1 MTSFLYQLILGI
13 ALSII
18 LSGIGYD
25 IRICY
30 IKASDRVVVL
40 DSKIM
45 LCLNI
50 EMVSCGTSIL
60 NCHNSKSP
68 LISIL
73 MFGKMVLQGAGMK
86 IYLPI
91 YGGGRYLGARRV
103 QRENIVFC
111 HWLISCKS

>member
-18 LSGIGYD
+18 LSGIEYD

-30 IKASDRVVVL
+30 IIASDRVVVL

-50 EMVSCGTSIL
+50 EMVSCGTTIL

-86 IYLPI
+86 NIPSYLWRGEVL
-91 YGGGRYLGARRV
+91 GG
-103 QRENIVFC
+103 
-111 HWLISCKS
+111 